1 MFKKLLTIAAIS
13 ATSNAA
19 NVGWRKGKCPKPGDI
34 KTKFTDD
41 EKLSL
46 ASLQIG
52 SWMVIADDK

>member
-13 ATSNAA
+13 TTANAA
-19 NVGWRKGKCPKPGDI
+19 SVGWRKGNCPKAGSI

-41 EKLSL
+41 ERATIS
-46 ASLQIG
+46 SQQIG